1 MLPNINHIKITLVLF
16 LAISLLVGLSSDGLC
31 AEETDSVAS
40 VIAVRGDVQAINKKG
55 ESRKLKIK
63 TPLFLKDTIKTGKRG
78 RLQIMFKD
86 KTIVS
91 LGSTSEMKISEYV
104 WDKEK
109 GDGKITTEVKEG
121 AFRVMGGLISK
132 AVPKKFKTK
141 TPVAT
146 IGIRGSMYAGN
157 VTTDGE
163 LSVVFEGGK
172 GITLQNSTGITVIT
186 TPGYGSHVKSWD
198 APISKPAK
206 FTTRDIMNLNKD
218 FMSSRTRKP
227 SARTGRQDAVI
238 PPVTFSGK
246 EMTDLKEGAPEVSPE
261 EAVEE
266 EPEADAEQEEIEE
279 SEEAKEEDQA
289 KKEPATEQEKL
300 ANELSAAVKENP
312 QDASNILRDAV
323 TSNKMNT
330 RQALEAV
337 LTGMQNIEKANFDK
351 LVNEAIKH
359 GLTAEGARETLESM
373 KAKGV
378 CR

>member
-1 MLPNINHIKITLVLF
+1 MLPSIGHIKITL
-16 LAISLLVGLSSDGLC
+16 LVFMVIGFMGLTSGSLC
-31 AEETDSVAS
+31 AEEAEIVAS
-40 VIAVRGDVQAINKKG
+40 VIAVRGDVQAINKAG
-55 ESRKLKIK
+55 ESRKLKTKEPI
-63 TPLFLKDTIKTGKRG
+63 FLEDTIKTGKRG
-78 RLQIMFKD
+78 RLQIMFTD

-91 LGSTSEMKISEYV
+91 LGSTSEMKVSEYF

-157 VTTDGE
+157 VAKDGG

-172 GITLQNSTGITVIT
+172 GITLQNSTGIIVIT
-186 TPGYGSHVKSWD
+186 KPGYGSRVKNWD

-206 FTTRDIMNLNKD
+206 FTTHDIMNLNKD
-218 FMSSRTRKP
+218 LTSSRTKRPPASLNRP
-227 SARTGRQDAVI
+227 SAVI
-238 PPVTFSGK
+238 PPATFTTK

-261 EAVEE
+261 
-266 EPEADAEQEEIEE
+266 PDAEQEKIEE
-279 SEEAKEEDQA
+279 GKEAAAEDQA
-289 KKEPATEQEKL
+289 PKELSIEQEIL
-300 ANELSAAVKENP
+300 ANELSAVVKKNP
-312 QDASNILRDAV
+312 QEASNVLRDAV

-330 RQALEAV
+330 QQALEAV
-337 LTGMQNIEKANFDK
+337 LMGMQHTDKTNFDS
-351 LVNEAIKH
+351 LVNEAIKL
-359 GLTAEGARETLESM
+359 GLTAEGAKEVVESM
-373 KAKGV
+373 KAKGA